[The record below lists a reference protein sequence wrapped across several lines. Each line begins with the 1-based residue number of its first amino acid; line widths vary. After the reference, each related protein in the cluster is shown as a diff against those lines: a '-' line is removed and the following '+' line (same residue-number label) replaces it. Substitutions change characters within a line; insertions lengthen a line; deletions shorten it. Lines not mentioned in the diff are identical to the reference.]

1 VIRLSELGGAN
12 VNKNEEYE
20 KVISRYYGDEQ
31 VSAIIMLKVDTKEA
45 DAVAKKVT
53 QFDKVED
60 VFMVTGDV
68 DIICKVKFAN
78 YKELKG
84 FVLESLAGISG
95 IKDTKTQMVVTTFK
109 EAGKAIT
116 EPKGES

>member
-1 VIRLSELGGAN
+1 M
-12 VNKNEEYE
+12 NKNEEYE

-45 DAVAKKVT
+45 DSVAKKVT
-53 QFDKVED
+53 AFDKVED

-84 FVLESLAGISG
+84 FVLESLAGING

-109 EAGKAIT
+109 EAGKASVD
-116 EPKGES
+116 EKGEK